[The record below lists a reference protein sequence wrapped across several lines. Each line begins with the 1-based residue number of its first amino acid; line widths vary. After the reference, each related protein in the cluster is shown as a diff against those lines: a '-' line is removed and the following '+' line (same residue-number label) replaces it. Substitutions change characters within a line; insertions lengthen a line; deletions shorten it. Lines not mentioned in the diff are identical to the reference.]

1 MGIADRGYMNTGGG
15 QRRRLGSSGRWS
27 ITTWIIVLCCG
38 VWFLDGFLPASLIRT
53 DLEWDQNNG
62 AAESQVWVVAESW
75 PSIANGKMVNGVPS
89 TLDDYARGPLQYL
102 LLTPADP
109 NQNGKAIYRRFHPI
123 ERWLHFSTL
132 EGFLRLEWRRLLGF
146 QFLHSHGGITHLL
159 FNSIGLF
166 FFGPLVEAY
175 LGRKRFLAFY
185 LLCGM
190 FGALAFTTLNI
201 GGIVAEAWGFNRVP
215 GLLFNDPG
223 TPLVGASAGVFGVI
237 LAGAFL
243 QPSARVVVW
252 FFFPMRLKTM
262 AYGLVALAIF
272 TILRDGPNAG
282 GEAGHLGG
290 ALAGAYFIRRPHHL
304 HGFFD
309 FLGKVDP
316 TSDQFRFRAAKAKAK
331 VKTSTKRP
339 HPDDEEVDRI
349 LDKISQK
356 GLHSLTKQEKEIL
369 NRASKDRK

>member
-1 MGIADRGYMNTGGG
+1 MGIADRGYMHAGGNG
-15 QRRRLGSSGRWS
+15 GRSMRPRSGRWT

-38 VWFLDGFLPASLIRT
+38 VWFVDRFLPSALIRT
-53 DLEWDQNNG
+53 DLQWNAAAGSAEAQNWVIARPDTQL
-62 AAESQVWVVAESW
+62 AAELEFRGAPRRLDIPGLQSLELV
-75 PSIANGKMVNGVPS
+75 PKGAN
-89 TLDDYARGPLQYL
+89 QI
-102 LLTPADP
+102 
-109 NQNGKAIYRRFHPI
+109 GKAVYHRFHPI
-123 ERWLHFSTL
+123 ERWLHFSTM
-132 EGFLRLEWRRLLGF
+132 EGFLRLEWWRLLGF
-146 QFLHSHGGITHLL
+146 QFLHSQAGPSHLI
-159 FNSIGLF
+159 FNCIGLF
-166 FFGPLVEAY
+166 FFGPLVESY

-201 GGIVAEAWGFNRVP
+201 CGITAKEVFGFDQIP
-215 GLLFNDPG
+215 GLLFNDSG

-243 QPSARVVVW
+243 QPNAKVLLW
-252 FFFPMRLKTM
+252 FFFPMRFQTM
-262 AYGLVALAIF
+262 AYGLVVISIYTLL
-272 TILRDGPNAG
+272 TNGNNAG

-316 TSDQFRFRAAKAKAK
+316 TSERFRFRAAKARAKAK
-331 VKTSTKRP
+331 IPSNRGRAN
-339 HPDDEEVDRI
+339 DEEVDRI

-356 GLHSLTKQEKEIL
+356 GLHSLTPKEKEIL
-369 NRASKDRK
+369 NRASKDRQ